1 MPLAGYYRNELER
14 VDKGSKRLREVMDV
28 LSPAFFV
35 GMLTVDGVMTY
46 TNRTSLEAIGLELKD
61 VIGRPFEDTPWW
73 AYSEVYRQQLREAIE
88 RAASGEASRFDL
100 MCQSLDG
107 RLLTLDFSLNPI
119 FDAKKNVS
127 YLVPSA
133 HDVTERRAAERALKM
148 LSMCNKSLL
157 HAQDEATLL
166 HDICQLVVDIGGYR
180 MAWVGFAENDDAKTI
195 KPIAHAG
202 NNQGYLSKITI
213 SWDVNNPLGQGPAG
227 KFIRDGVTFFCEDTR
242 VEIATEN
249 WRKLMVEHGYI
260 GLVALPLRHEQQTFG
275 LLGLYSANAL
285 HTTNDEIK
293 LLQEM
298 ADNLAYGIVNMRAQK
313 DSAHILS
320 VVNNIADS
328 VALSTG
334 AEFLEKLVLKM
345 TEALGAQ
352 VGIITRLQ
360 SGEPPLSHTVV
371 AVIDGKV
378 VSNFDIPMSGT
389 PCENLNVDVS
399 GWIVPSNVVE
409 QYPRAEGLAAL
420 GAEAYVGRR
429 IEDSMGQSMGQI
441 FVLFRQPLVHTDF
454 VASLLK
460 IFTSRVAAELE
471 RQEKQALINEQA
483 SWLNEARHV
492 VIVRGLDHRIMFWN
506 QSAEKLYGWTKEEAL
521 GRSVAD
527 LLYSD
532 PAPYYAATKST
543 LETGEWRGEISQRHK
558 DGSALRVNAHCSLI
572 FDEQGQPKSIF
583 AINQDMTNY

>member
-1 MPLAGYYRNELER
+1 VPLKGYYRNELEK
-14 VDKGSKRLREVMDV
+14 VDKGSKRLREVMDG

-35 GMLTVDGVMTY
+35 GMLTIEGVMTY

-61 VIGRPFEDTPWW
+61 VIGRRFEDTPWW
-73 AYSEVYRQQLREAIE
+73 SYSEVYRQKLREAIT
-88 RAASGEASRFDL
+88 RAANGEASRFDL

-107 RLLTLDFSLNPI
+107 RLLTLDFSLNPV
-119 FDAKKNVS
+119 FDVKKNVS

-148 LSMCNKSLL
+148 LSMCNKALL

-166 HDICQLVVDIGGYR
+166 HDICQLIVDVGSYR
-180 MAWVGFAENDDAKTI
+180 MALVGFAENDDAKTI

-202 NNQGYLSKITI
+202 NNQGYLSKITL
-213 SWDVNNPLGQGPAG
+213 SWDENNPFGQGPAG
-227 KFIRDGVTFFCEDTR
+227 KCIRNSEVVVCKDTR
-242 VEIATEN
+242 IDVSTVS
-249 WRKLMVEHGYI
+249 WRKYMVEHGHL
-260 GLVALPLRHEQQTFG
+260 GLVALPLRNEQQAFG
-275 LLGLYSANAL
+275 LLGLYSSTVL
-285 HTTNDEIK
+285 HITDDEIN

-298 ADNLAYGIVNMRAQK
+298 ADNLAYGIVNTRAQR
-313 DSAHILS
+313 DSAHVLS
-320 VVNNIADS
+320 VVNKIADS

-334 AEFLEKLVLKM
+334 AEFLEKLVLNM

-360 SGEPPLSHTVV
+360 SGEPPHSRTVV

-389 PCENLNVDVS
+389 PCENLNADVT
-399 GWIVPSNVVE
+399 GWIVPSHVIE

-429 IEDSMGQSMGQI
+429 IEDSIRHPMGQI
-441 FVLFRQPLVHTDF
+441 FVLFRQPLEHADF
-454 VASLLK
+454 VSSVLK

-483 SWLNEARHV
+483 SWLDEAHHV
-492 VIVRGLDHRIMFWN
+492 VIVRSLDHRILFWN
-506 QSAEKLYGWTKEEAL
+506 KSAERLYGWSKEEVL
-521 GRSVAD
+521 GRSIAELFYAD
-527 LLYSD
+527 
-532 PAPYYAATKST
+532 PTAFYAATQTVINK
-543 LETGEWRGEISQRHK
+543 GEWRGEIMQRSK
-558 DGSALRVNAHCSLI
+558 DGSPLFVDAHWSLVL
-572 FDEQGQPKSIF
+572 DEQGQPKSIF
-583 AINQDMTNY
+583 AINNDMTTY